1 MVTMDAAISLHYA
14 ASFNIIIAGS
24 MIEGVA
30 GRGCGGGGGGGGLGR
45 VGCSG
50 NPA

>member
-1 MVTMDAAISLHYA
+1 
-14 ASFNIIIAGS
+14 

-30 GRGCGGGGGGGGLGR
+30 GRGCGGGGGLGR

-50 NPA
+50 NPGLND

>member
-1 MVTMDAAISLHYA
+1 
-14 ASFNIIIAGS
+14 

-30 GRGCGGGGGGGGLGR
+30 GRGCGGGGGLGR
-45 VGCSG
+45 VGCSS